1 MKSNYLAQGL
11 ITLGAASLAGGAAA
25 LVASCVAKRHAAE
38 SKDQKDLVA
47 ATSSLRKK
55 NEQLESLYTVFSE
68 ITESLEIRYV
78 IASTLREAIKLM
90 RADMAVLRKV
100 SGDQLVAIGAMA
112 STGQE
117 IQHIRPVG
125 LGDGPTGRAFK
136 RGRTVRIDE
145 NGEGM
150 MAPPDAANRDPSQR
164 PDSPASQTGRA
175 PMESGLI
182 VPLIIGARV
191 VGTLSCWSQKT
202 FNFDDDDEHILE
214 MMASQV
220 ATAMVAAD
228 AMANSERRAVTD
240 PLTDLP
246 NRLQFND
253 DLRGPLLELANSGRR
268 ALIAMADIDHFKRFN
283 DDFGHNIGDIALQ
296 KVAGVLKAA
305 VRDGDHVYRYGGE
318 EFVFI
323 FRDAGQDQAG
333 LLAERVRAAVEAAP
347 FSDEHGR
354 PIGPITISIGIAELP
369 AHGKDIANLIELADV
384 AMYKAKSTG
393 RNRVVI
399 WEEDI
404 VDEEAAA

>member
-1 MKSNYLAQGL
+1 MKSTSIVHGL
-11 ITLGAASLAGGAAA
+11 LTLGAAACAGGAAA
-25 LVASCVAKRHAAE
+25 FVASRLANKQVVE
-38 SKDQKDLVA
+38 SQDHVELMA
-47 ATSSLRKK
+47 ATSTLRKK

-68 ITESLEIRYV
+68 ITESLEIRYG
-78 IASTLREAIKLM
+78 INSTLRETIKLM

-100 SGDQLVAIGAMA
+100 SGDELITIGAMA

-125 LGDGPTGRAFK
+125 VGDGPTGRAFK

-150 MAPPDAANRDPSQR
+150 MAPPDMAARALSER

-175 PMESGLI
+175 PLESGLI
-182 VPLIIGARV
+182 VPLIIGAKA
-191 VGTLSCWSQKT
+191 VGTLSCWSQRT
-202 FNFDDDDEHILE
+202 FAFDTDDEHILE
-214 MMASQV
+214 MLASQV

-228 AMANSERRAVTD
+228 TMANSEKRAVTD

-253 DLRGPLLELANSGRR
+253 DLHGPLLELSHSGRR

-283 DDFGHNIGDIALQ
+283 DEYGHSIGDVALQ

-305 VRDGDHVYRYGGE
+305 VREGDHVYRYGGE

-323 FRDAGQDQAG
+323 FCDAGHEQAIM
-333 LLAERVRAAVEAAP
+333 LAERVRSAMEAAP
-347 FSDEHGR
+347 FQDERGL
-354 PIGPITISIGIAELP
+354 PIGPITISIGIAEMP
-369 AHGKDIANLIELADV
+369 VHGKDIAALIELADV

-399 WEEDI
+399 W
-404 VDEEAAA
+404 DESMVTGEAAA